1 MKKVLL
7 LAFLFG
13 SAFSVYAQLVLSS
26 GSQLVV
32 NSGSVVVANDV
43 TNNGGTI
50 TNNGDVSILG
60 NVTNNSGALMA
71 GTSAGTLTFEGTSAQ
86 EITGTTSSTFYG
98 TVDINN
104 ASGVALTATTTG
116 ADQTIDGTLN
126 FTSGLLTLNG
136 FNLTLGTT
144 DPTNADASK
153 YIVTNG
159 TGMLKRS
166 VPADGSTTV
175 TYPVGNSAYNP
186 ISLQNSAT
194 ATTDNYAVKVSDSKP
209 TNFAGNEHIVNRSWE
224 ITEEVADGSNL
235 TVTTQWNS
243 GEELTDF
250 DRTASTVG
258 VTNDNG
264 TTVSW
269 GSNSSATGSDPYSN
283 TTSGITSTGT
293 FMVGDSYY
301 SGLVLD
307 LQAFLAG
314 AYNTTNHNMDNS
326 LNALLPLT
334 DPYDGTTTVA
344 SVPATAVDWI
354 MIELRDADRTTVL
367 HSFARF
373 IDQDGQIINEDGTDC
388 KMTGV
393 TSGSYYIAILHRN
406 HFGVVSNSTV
416 NLAGSPS
423 LSFKGAQATAWQDGS
438 IATNSAMKEVE
449 TDVFALWDGDANGDG
464 QVAYNGAAND
474 RSAVLTEVGVAT
486 PGNTVLDTYSD
497 NDVNMDGD
505 VIYNGAGSDRS
516 AILTVI
522 GVSTP
527 GVVYSAHVPGL

>member
-50 TNNGDVSILG
+50 TNDGNIEISG
-60 NVTNNSGALMA
+60 NVTNNSGTLMA
-71 GTSAGTLTFEGTSAQ
+71 ASTGTVTFNGTASQ

-104 ASGVALTATTTG
+104 SNGVALTATTTG

-136 FNLTLGTT
+136 FNLTLGTA

-159 TGMLKRS
+159 LGSLIRS

-209 TNFAGNEHIVNRSWE
+209 ASFTGTDHIVNRSWE
-224 ITEEVADGSNL
+224 VTEEVADGSDL
-235 TVTTQWNS
+235 TITTQWNS

-258 VTNDNG
+258 VTSDNV

-269 GSNSSATGSDPYSN
+269 GSTSSATGSDPYIN
-283 TTSGITSTGT
+283 TTSGITATGT
-293 FMVGDSYY
+293 MMVGDSYY
-301 SGLVLD
+301 SGLVID

-314 AYNTTNHNMDNS
+314 AYNTANGNMDNS

-334 DPYDGTTTVA
+334 DPYDGTTTVT
-344 SVPATAVDWI
+344 SIPATAVDWI
-354 MIELRDADRTTVL
+354 KVELRDADQTTVL
-367 HSFARF
+367 YDFARF

-438 IATNSAMKEVE
+438 ISTNAAMKEVE
-449 TDVFALWDGDANGDG
+449 TNVFALWDGDANGDG
-464 QVAYNGAAND
+464 EIKYNGSSND
-474 RSAVLTEVGVAT
+474 KNEVLSVVGLSTPNNIVSA
-486 PGNTVLDTYSD
+486 YSD
-497 NDVNMDGD
+497 SDLNMNGE
-505 VIYNGAGSDRS
+505 VKYNGSSNDKNQ
-516 AILTVI
+516 ILSVV
-522 GVSTP
+522 GLSTP
-527 GVVYSAHVPGL
+527 NAIKTAHIPNL